1 MFGNYGLMQVQC
13 VPAGVGSCAEVL
25 AVVLVLGASLLLLF
39 LRGSGESSGMMH
51 FLQRNLDVHC
61 DSL

>member
-39 LRGSGESSGMMH
+39 LRGS
-51 FLQRNLDVHC
+51 
-61 DSL
+61 